1 MATIEGLVQHMQYQW
16 QRHEILANN
25 LANVSTPGF
34 KRDDLAIV
42 PDSVAATARGAN
54 TLALPSGGS
63 LLQWTEHSQGFV
75 QGTGRSLDAAIS
87 GSGFFTIDTPAGPR
101 YTRAGVFNVGQNGVL
116 VTSTGLPV
124 LGRNGPI
131 TITSSNVNFGPGGEV
146 NVDGRIV
153 DTLRIVDFPK
163 PYQFQKEGQGLLV
176 PVNTTAEPAP
186 AKGYEV
192 AGGALE
198 ASNVGTVQTMVA
210 MVDVLRTYEAAQRAM
225 QAVEEANKQATS
237 DIGKV
242 S

>member
-42 PDSVAATARGAN
+42 PDTVAATARGAN
-54 TLALPSGGS
+54 VLALPAGGS
-63 LLQWTEHSQGFV
+63 LLQWTEHAQGFI

-87 GSGFFTIDTPAGPR
+87 GSGFFTVDTPSGPR
-101 YTRAGVFNVGQNGVL
+101 YTRAGAFNVGQNGVL
-116 VTSTGLPV
+116 VTATGLPV

-131 TITSSNVNFGPGGEV
+131 TITSSKVNIGPNGEV
-146 NVDGRIV
+146 NDNGRVV
-153 DTLRIVDFPK
+153 DTLKVVDFPK
-163 PYQFQKEGQGLLV
+163 PYQLLKEGLGLFV
-176 PVNTTAEPAP
+176 PADPATVPTP
-186 AKGYEV
+186 AKGFEV
-192 AGGALE
+192 TGAALE

>member
-1 MATIEGLVQHMQYQW
+1 
-16 QRHEILANN
+16 
-25 LANVSTPGF
+25 
-34 KRDDLAIV
+34 
-42 PDSVAATARGAN
+42 
-54 TLALPSGGS
+54 
-63 LLQWTEHSQGFV
+63 
-75 QGTGRSLDAAIS
+75 
-87 GSGFFTIDTPAGPR
+87 
-101 YTRAGVFNVGQNGVL
+101 
-116 VTSTGLPV
+116 
-124 LGRNGPI
+124 
-131 TITSSNVNFGPGGEV
+131 V

>member
-34 KRDDLAIV
+34 KRDDLAMV
-42 PDSVAATARGAN
+42 PDSVAASARGAN
-54 TLALPSGGS
+54 MLALPAGGS
-63 LLQWTEHSQGFV
+63 LLQWTEHAQGFI
-75 QGTGRSLDAAIS
+75 QGTGRSLDAAIN
-87 GSGFFTIDTPAGPR
+87 GSGFFVVETQAGPR
-101 YTRAGVFNVGQNGVL
+101 YTRAGAFNVGQNGIL

-124 LGRNGPI
+124 LGKNGPI
-131 TITSSNVNFGPGGEV
+131 TISSSKVNIGPGGEV
-146 NVDGRIV
+146 NDNGRIV
-153 DTLRIVDFPK
+153 DTLRVVDFPK
-163 PYQFQKEGQGLLV
+163 PYQFQKQGQGLFV
-176 PVNTTAEPAP
+176 PVDTTTEPAP
-186 AKGYEV
+186 AKGFEV
-192 AGGALE
+192 TGAALE